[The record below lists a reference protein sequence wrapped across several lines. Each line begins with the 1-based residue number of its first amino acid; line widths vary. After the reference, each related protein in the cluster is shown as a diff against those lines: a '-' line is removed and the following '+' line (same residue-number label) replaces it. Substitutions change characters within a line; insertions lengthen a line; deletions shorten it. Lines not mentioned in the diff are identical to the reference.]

1 MILRLTDQQ
10 LAAVR
15 RAAVP
20 LQPNQRSVF
29 LLAIARE
36 LADVDPIDDEAVQQ
50 AVDAIMHAAARR

>member
-20 LQPNQRSVF
+20 LQPNQRSAF

-36 LADVDPIDDEAVQQ
+36 LADVDPIDDEALQQ
-50 AVDAIMHAAARR
+50 AVDAIIDAAARR